1 MIRAIYFTRFMPT
14 CDAGGGSRR
23 LMQMLEL
30 LEDFDCEVVSSA
42 RDDRIENKFLAR
54 INADRSKNLLARA
67 SLFAFPL
74 KMWDESRRSAA
85 SRFHKISLQWAKCL
99 RQTKKPDL
107 LFVDDPV
114 YFRPLVAMATR
125 LHIPVIAVCHNLE
138 SLVYNQA
145 SQRRIL
151 NLFNEEV
158 VVLYR
163 CLMTITISHEE
174 TLLLNNFGVNAHYL
188 PYYPARP
195 ILDRLHAIRTQ
206 RAAGK
211 KDGILV
217 IGSVKNAPTREG
229 ILRAVAYWQ
238 EQQLEKK
245 AGRLLVGGYDSDK
258 LAAKLKDASGVEF
271 LGSLSNEQLD
281 DILCRVRACLC
292 YQERGAGALTKICE
306 MLIAGIPVA
315 ANTVAARSYHGMAGV
330 VEFRGLEELQPA
342 LERLMGAPENIPA
355 PAPPDNQRLL
365 QIIRN
370 AMSGT

>member
-1 MIRAIYFTRFMPT
+1 MKRVLYFSRFMPT

-30 LEDFDCEVVSSA
+30 LEDFNCEVVSSA
-42 RDDRIENKFLAR
+42 RADRIEKKALERIQAGQAGSVLAR
-54 INADRSKNLLARA
+54 PAFFRSSLNL
-67 SLFAFPL
+67 
-74 KMWDESRRSAA
+74 WCESRRNAA
-85 SRFHKISLQWAKCL
+85 RRLHAFSRHWSRYLQ
-99 RQTKKPDL
+99 RTIKPDL
-107 LFVDDPV
+107 ILVDDPV
-114 YFRPLVAMATR
+114 YFRPLVTTASR

-145 SQRRIL
+145 SQRLIL
-151 NLFNEEV
+151 DLFREEIA
-158 VVLYR
+158 VLSR
-163 CLMTITISHEE
+163 CSVTITISQEE
-174 TLLLNNFGVNAHYL
+174 ALLLNNLGARALFV
-188 PYYPARP
+188 PYYPPRP
-195 ILDRLHAIRTQ
+195 ILERLRAVRRQ

-211 KDGILV
+211 KDGVML
-217 IGSVKNAPTREG
+217 IGNVKNAPTREG
-229 ILRAVAYWQ
+229 MLQAVAFWR
-238 EQQLEKK
+238 ENRLENA
-245 AGRLLVGGYDSDK
+245 AGRLMVAGYDTEK

-281 DILCRVRACLC
+281 DILCRVKACLC

-306 MLIAGIPVA
+306 MLIAGVPVA

-342 LERLMGAPENIPA
+342 LERLMDAPEKIPA